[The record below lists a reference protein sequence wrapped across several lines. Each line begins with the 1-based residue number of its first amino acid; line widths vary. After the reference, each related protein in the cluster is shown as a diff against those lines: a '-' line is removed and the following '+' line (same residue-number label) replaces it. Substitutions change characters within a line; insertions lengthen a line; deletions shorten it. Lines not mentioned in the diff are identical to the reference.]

1 MFLYCKGIINAIL
14 LLNMDAT
21 KILKV
26 EVGNLKGKMQLTGKG
41 HSASTVAIDYPSPLG
56 EDNGFTP
63 MELLMIS
70 LAGCSIQTIQYIL
83 GKSGVK
89 IDDIKAIVTGQRR
102 MNEHATILT
111 RIELEYQIMGNNLN
125 ASAIEKAIKAAEEKI
140 CPVWAML
147 DEGIEIEWK
156 YTIN

>member
-1 MFLYCKGIINAIL
+1 
-14 LLNMDAT
+14 MDAI

-26 EVGNLKGKMQLTGKG
+26 EVGKAKGKMQLTGKG
-41 HSASTVAIDYPSPLG
+41 HSASTVAIDYSSPLG

-63 MELLMIS
+63 IELLMIS
-70 LAGCSIQTIQYIL
+70 LAGCSIHTIQYIL
-83 GKSGVK
+83 GKSGIKV
-89 IDDIKAIVTGQRR
+89 DDINVIVTGQRR
-102 MNEHATILT
+102 MNEHPTILV
-111 RIELEYQIMGNNLN
+111 RMELEYQIRGNNLS
-125 ASAIEKAIKAAEEKI
+125 ASAFEKAIKEAEERI